1 MKKLMMSIFIVTA
14 LASCSSENEIIDNG
28 GIKGD
33 ERVEI
38 KLNGGVSNV
47 ETKAAIT
54 EWTGNEEL
62 TFYHPISSGYEA
74 WKAKVNT
81 TNNIS
86 FVDDD
91 GNAMKRYYDID
102 ANKKTYLIGVYGPGA
117 TFADGDGKVTIPLNG
132 TDDIMTTVKVEGD
145 KNTAIPD
152 ITFQHLLTQL
162 VLNVK
167 STDGTNSM
175 KVTNL
180 VIKGN
185 KGSVELALSDFTADS
200 YATPTFN
207 DAGADQS
214 SDITVIDRETTIADG
229 IGYALVAPNS
239 TLTMDI
245 TVDGKKFENI
255 SITAPASGFEAT
267 TSYQV
272 DLTVTQKEVSVKA
285 TPGEWKPAT
294 DRIEVPVKDPDT
306 PTV

>member
-28 GIKGD
+28 EIKGD

-62 TFYHPISSGYEA
+62 TFYHSFSSNYEV

-81 TNNIS
+81 TNDIY

-91 GNAMKRYYDID
+91 GNTMKRYYDID
-102 ANKKTYLIGVYGPGA
+102 ANNKTNLIGVYAPGA
-117 TFADGDGKVTIPLNG
+117 TFTDNKVTIPLNG

-145 KNTAIPD
+145 KNTPIPD

-185 KGSVELALSDFTADS
+185 KGSVELALSDFTTVS
-200 YATPTFN
+200 YATPTFKAP
-207 DAGADQS
+207 DADQS
-214 SDITVIDRETTIADG
+214 SDITVIRTETN
-229 IGYALVAPNS
+229 IGNEIGSVLVAPSSILN
-239 TLTMDI
+239 MDI
-245 TVDGKKFENI
+245 TVDGKTFENI
-255 SITAPASGFEAT
+255 PIKAPSLGFKAT

-272 DLTVTQKEVSVKA
+272 DLTVSQEEVSVKA
-285 TPGEWKPAT
+285 TPGEWKNAA
-294 DRIEVPVKDPDT
+294 DHIEVPVKDSDT

>member
-28 GIKGD
+28 EIKGD

-86 FVDDD
+86 FIDDA
-91 GNAMKRYYDID
+91 GNTMKRYYEID
-102 ANKKTYLIGVYGPGA
+102 VKKKTNLIGVYAPGA
-117 TFADGDGKVTIPLNG
+117 TFADSKVTIPLNG

-145 KNTAIPD
+145 KNTAIPE
-152 ITFQHLLTQL
+152 ITFEHLLTQL

-185 KGSVELALSDFTADS
+185 KGSVELVLSDFTADS
-200 YATPTFN
+200 YATPTFKAP
-207 DAGADQS
+207 DAGQS
-214 SDITVIDRETTIADG
+214 NDIIVISSETTIGDE
-229 IGYALVAPNS
+229 IGSVLVAPGS
-239 TLTMDI
+239 TLSMDI
-245 TVDGKKFENI
+245 TVDGKAFEDI
-255 SITAPASGFEAT
+255 PIKAPALGFKAT

-272 DLTVTQKEVSVKA
+272 DLTVSQEEVSVKA
-285 TPGEWKPAT
+285 TPGEWKNAA
-294 DRIEVPVKDPDT
+294 DHIEVPVKDSDT